1 MNTDVKDLFRR
12 FKIKNPLVV
21 GAVLSLIVALV
32 LSGVVF
38 SALVR
43 AISRRSEAQSEYDT
57 AQEAIAQI
65 QRVQAAAPET
75 LRQRLGAAQQQLQQ
89 LTTGWPTGQQ
99 VADEMAQYYQYASTF
114 GVRLARLEP
123 LLKTPEEEAEK
134 AYNVQRFLVEAR
146 GEVPGLLRFLAR
158 LADGPFKTFLLDN
171 LIVKP
176 DGPFTGNVDLA
187 VYSIERGTLPAPA
200 QGTPSPAPTAT
211 PAQQG
216 SLMES
221 FQAAIAAQDWPAAA
235 AQGERL
241 LQEEPEHQEVTYQ
254 LYQVYLAWGREL
266 AAKGR
271 RAEAQQRFEAAL
283 RLVPNGQEALTLL
296 RGLQG
301 TPTLPAARPTITRP
315 GQTAK
320 PSPTAGPTKTP
331 TPEVLIHVVRP
342 GDTLWSIASR
352 YHTTVSAIMRA
363 NDLRSTTVYV
373 GQRLVIPR

>member
-1 MNTDVKDLFRR
+1 MNTDIQDLLKRI
-12 FKIKNPLVV
+12 KIKNPMVV
-21 GAVLSLIVALV
+21 GAVLSLIVAIV
-32 LSGVVF
+32 LSAVVF
-38 SALVR
+38 NALLR
-43 AISRRSEAQSEYDT
+43 AISRRSEAQSEYDA

-65 QRVQAAAPET
+65 QRIQATAPET
-75 LRQRLGAAQQQLQQ
+75 LRQRLGEAQQRLQQ
-89 LTTGWPTGQQ
+89 LTVGWPTGQQ

-123 LLKTPEEEAEK
+123 LLKTPEEEAET

-158 LADGPFKTFLLDN
+158 LADGPFRTFLLDN

-187 VYSIERGTLPAPA
+187 IYSIERSTISTPVQGAP
-200 QGTPSPAPTAT
+200 TPTAT
-211 PAQQG
+211 PAQQS
-216 SLMES
+216 SLIES
-221 FQAAIAAQDWPAAA
+221 FLAAIAAQDWPAAA
-235 AQGERL
+235 AHGERI
-241 LQEEPEHQEVTYQ
+241 LQEEPERQEVRYQ

-271 RAEAQQRFEAAL
+271 RVEAQQRFEAAL

-301 TPTLPAARPTITRP
+301 TPTSPAARPTVTRP
-315 GQTAK
+315 AQTAR
-320 PSPTAGPTKTP
+320 PSPTAGPTNTP
-331 TPEVLIHVVRP
+331 TPEVLIYVVRP

-352 YHTTVSAIMRA
+352 YRTTVSAIMRA
-363 NDLRSTTVYV
+363 NDLRTTTVYV

>member
-301 TPTLPAARPTITRP
+301 TPTFPAARPTITRP

>member
-1 MNTDVKDLFRR
+1 MNTDIQDLFKRIR
-12 FKIKNPLVV
+12 IKNPMMV
-21 GAVLSLIVALV
+21 GSVLSLIVALV
-32 LSGVVF
+32 LSTVVF

-43 AISRRSEAQSEYDT
+43 AISRRGEAQDEYDT

-65 QRVQAAAPET
+65 QRIQAAAPET
-75 LRQRLGAAQQQLQQ
+75 LRQRLSAAQQQLQQ
-89 LTTGWPTGQQ
+89 LTMGWPTGQQ
-99 VADEMAQYYQYASTF
+99 AADEMAQYYQYAATF

-123 LLKTPEEEAEK
+123 LLKTPEEEAET
-134 AYNVQRFLVEAR
+134 AYAVQRFLVEAR

-171 LIVKP
+171 LIVRP
-176 DGPFTGNVDLA
+176 DGPFTGNADLA

-200 QGTPSPAPTAT
+200 QGTPTPTAT

-216 SLMES
+216 SLMKS

-241 LQEEPEHQEVTYQ
+241 LQEESDRQEIAYQ
-254 LYQVYLAWGREL
+254 LYQVYIAWGREL
-266 AAKGR
+266 AAKGQ

-296 RGLQG
+296 RSLQNTS
-301 TPTLPAARPTITRP
+301 TPPPTRPTITRP
-315 GQTAK
+315 TQILK
-320 PSPTAGPTKTP
+320 PSPTFGPAKTS

-352 YHTTVSAIMRA
+352 YRTTVSAIMRA